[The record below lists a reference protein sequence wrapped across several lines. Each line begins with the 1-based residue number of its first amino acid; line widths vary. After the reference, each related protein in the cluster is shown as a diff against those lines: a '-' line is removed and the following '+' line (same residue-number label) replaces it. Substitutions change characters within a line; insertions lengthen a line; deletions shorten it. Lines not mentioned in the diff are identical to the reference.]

1 MSSDE
6 HSDRPCGESLSAR
19 LLARIDRD
27 GPIRIDAF
35 MAACLDD
42 ARHGYWQ
49 RGGGIGAGGDFITA
63 PEVSQIFGE
72 LIGLWCVVVWQSLG
86 RPDGVHLIELGPGR
100 GSLMVDALRAAGT
113 VAGFLEAASVH
124 LIEASAPLREV
135 QRRALLPARRRAG
148 SRAPSMTWH
157 ASLADVP
164 QGPAI
169 AIANEFLDALPIRQ
183 LIFTGQGWHERVV
196 AREGEGLKFALGAP
210 VEARPPARNP
220 LLGPLLGPP
229 QGPPQGTV
237 WEVREADAALV
248 AELARRTGP
257 LVALFIDYGPA
268 EDAFGD
274 TLQAVRRHAY
284 VDPLAAPGASD
295 LSAHVQFAGL
305 ARSAAAAGL
314 AAAGPLPQ
322 AAFLGRLGI
331 GERAARLMAA
341 NPERAG
347 ELAAGVERLM
357 SPTGMGGLFKAMAL
371 RSPHLP
377 PPAAFR

>member
-1 MSSDE
+1 MAGDE
-6 HSDRPCGESLSAR
+6 RSDRRGGDSLLAR
-19 LLARIDRD
+19 LIARIDRD
-27 GPIRIDAF
+27 GPMRIDAF

-63 PEVSQIFGE
+63 PEISQIFGE

-86 RPDGVHLIELGPGR
+86 RPGGVRLIELGPGR
-100 GSLMVDALRAAGT
+100 GSLMVDAMRAAGT
-113 VAGFLEAASVH
+113 VAGFLEAVSVH

-135 QRRALLPARRRAG
+135 QRQALLPARRQARSDGPAM
-148 SRAPSMTWH
+148 AWH
-157 ASLADVP
+157 ASLGGVP

-169 AIANEFLDALPIRQ
+169 VIANEFLDALPIRQ
-183 LIFTGQGWHERVV
+183 LIFAEPAWHERVV
-196 AREGEGLKFALGAP
+196 ASEGEELLFALGAR
-210 VEARPPARNP
+210 VDDARPPAGDHTP
-220 LLGPLLGPP
+220 
-229 QGPPQGTV
+229 GTV
-237 WEVREADAALV
+237 WEVREGDAALV

-295 LSAHVQFAGL
+295 LSAHVQFAAL
-305 ARSAAAAGL
+305 KRAAAAAGL
-314 AAAGPLPQ
+314 AAAGPIPQ

-331 GERAARLMAA
+331 GERASRLMAA

-347 ELAAGVERLM
+347 EIAAGVERLM
-357 SPTGMGGLFKAMAL
+357 SPTGMGGLFKAMTI
-371 RSPHLP
+371 RSRHLP
-377 PPAAFR
+377 PLAGFL

>member
-1 MSSDE
+1 MSRDE
-6 HSDRPCGESLSAR
+6 RSDRRRADSLSAR
-19 LLARIDRD
+19 LIARIDRD
-27 GPIRIDAF
+27 GPMRIDAF

-63 PEVSQIFGE
+63 PEISQIFGE

-86 RPDGVHLIELGPGR
+86 RPDGVRLIELGPGR
-100 GSLMVDALRAAGT
+100 GSLMVDAMRAAGT

-135 QRRALLPARRRAG
+135 QRQALLPARRRAR
-148 SRAPSMTWH
+148 SKAPAMAWH
-157 ASLADVP
+157 ASLAEVP

-169 AIANEFLDALPIRQ
+169 VIANEFLDALPIRQ
-183 LIFTGQGWHERVV
+183 LIFAAQGWRERVV
-196 AREGEGLKFALGAP
+196 ARAGEGLKFALGAP
-210 VEARPPARNP
+210 VEARPPAGN
-220 LLGPLLGPP
+220 
-229 QGPPQGTV
+229 PPQGTV

-248 AELARRTGP
+248 AELARRTRP

-274 TLQAVRRHAY
+274 TLQAVHRHAY

-295 LSAHVQFAGL
+295 LSAHVQFAAL

-357 SPTGMGGLFKAMAL
+357 SPTGMGGLFKAMAI
-371 RSPHLP
+371 RSRHLP
-377 PPAAFR
+377 PPAAFL